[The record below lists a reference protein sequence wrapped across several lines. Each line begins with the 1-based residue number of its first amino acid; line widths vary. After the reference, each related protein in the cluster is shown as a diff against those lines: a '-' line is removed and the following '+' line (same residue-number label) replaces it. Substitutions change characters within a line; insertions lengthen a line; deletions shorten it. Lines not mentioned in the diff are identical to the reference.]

1 MFKKIL
7 GSNKEQKEKNFFQEK
22 SNFSAIPKLL
32 DESETKNSTELWL
45 RKNYPLGQRNQIKFL
60 EISSR
65 ELCGLLDL
73 TDFIN
78 LEELYCYDNQL
89 SGIKFADSIFSKL
102 RVLHVGNNHFPPQ
115 DLSLFSRFTELEVLN
130 IENNNFTGSLKILKN
145 LVNLKSLD
153 ISDTNIESGLIHL
166 SNQLESLFCRAEKEV
181 KCQKISEELKDYELG
196 HDCYD
201 FQAWKEEEN
210 WLIMPGSWPKNRANK
225 ERKFLETEPLNQEKN
240 LLTLINRIYQ
250 QLILIEEKN
259 VAASLEKDI
268 KEFHNK
274 IKKRQKEVIR
284 DDEFENESEFNFNG
298 LALVAEKYLLA
309 GQKIRVLEEEIKK
322 LKQNNSLLAEKN
334 EFGKFLQLELIKQNE
349 EVIINKKLKND
360 LLLEIDDNNYKSK
373 NNINKNKITNNM
385 TNNTNNKNEKIF
397 ILEWSNAELKDGTM
411 RYENFK
417 VVAGSEKENLLFYST
432 FFVDEFKFKKGEI
445 YQLSTPG
452 NFVEDT
458 SGTIPG
464 GFDASG
470 IIQEIDSGGYEF
482 EKVAPSLLIKEL
494 WEEKEENAEKLN
506 LTEKDLEQKKKDNTK
521 INQELLEARREFSE
535 LQNKFSNLQLEKDE
549 QTKELSSLKENLKNE
564 KEDVEK
570 KKQELVNSEKKNK
583 QLQDQFDNLQEE
595 KNRMEA
601 EWVSPEGKKQY
612 QQEKD
617 NLNNKLKRE
626 RKEKQKLIDIL
637 ENLRSQGL
645 NDNIQNRLEEKKKEQ
660 EQLRITAESK
670 LGNQA
675 HLLENLLEK
684 QENFDLAVFEDVNQ
698 NSKTFLRAQDK
709 LQDAKDKL
717 ICKLSTGEIEELCQ
731 VQTEISKLE
740 MQQKQ
745 WKEMEEKQAKEEQF
759 ETFIETPPVTPK
771 K

>member
-397 ILEWSNAELKDGTM
+397 ILEWSSAELKDGTM
-411 RYENFK
+411 RYEKFK
-417 VVAGSEKENLLFYST
+417 VITGSNKENLNFYTT
-432 FFVDEFKFKKGEI
+432 FFTGNTKFKKGEF

-452 NFVEDT
+452 NFVQDSSE
-458 SGTIPG
+458 
-464 GFDASG
+464 
-470 IIQEIDSGGYEF
+470 IIQGIDNGGYEF
-482 EKVAPSLLIKEL
+482 EKVYPSLLIKEL
-494 WEEKEENAEKLN
+494 WEEKIEK
-506 LTEKDLEQKKKDNTK
+506 TGK
-521 INQELLEARREFSE
+521 IDLLEADLEKRKQEVNRINRELSDKKIEF
-535 LQNKFSNLQLEKDE
+535 NNLQSKFNNLQTEKTNRDEKISSLERSIQEKDKKIQE
-549 QTKELSSLKENLKNE
+549 IKQKSENLETEKSQLKNQLTNLQDEKEKIENDWLSPDRKNEVFQEKENLSSQLK
-564 KEDVEK
+564 VE
-570 KKQELVNSEKKNK
+570 
-583 QLQDQFDNLQEE
+583 
-595 KNRMEA
+595 RR
-601 EWVSPEGKKQY
+601 
-612 QQEKD
+612 
-617 NLNNKLKRE
+617 KLKDLTELFEDLQIQQLNETIQGKLE
-626 RKEKQKLIDIL
+626 RKKDELKT
-637 ENLRSQGL
+637 LRVDAG
-645 NDNIQNRLEEKKKEQ
+645 E
-660 EQLRITAESK
+660 K
-670 LGNQA
+670 LGESQKS
-675 HLLENLLEK
+675 LLETLLEK
-684 QENFDLAVFEDVNQ
+684 QEDFDLVLFENVDR
-698 NSKTFLRAQDK
+698 SSRTFIRAQEK
-709 LQDAKDKL
+709 LQEVKDKL
-717 ICKLSTGEIEELCQ
+717 IAKLSSEEIEELCKM
-731 VQTEISKLE
+731 QTEIGKLE
-740 MQQKQ
+740 SAQRQ
-745 WKEMEEKQAKEEQF
+745 WEKMEDQEQY
-759 ETFIETPPVTPK
+759 ESYTNVPPK
-771 K
+771 S